1 MDSEPETLHTQLPIM
16 LWITEAAS
24 HKFGAATKD
33 SLMQDGAK
41 SASSDMFHLQEE
53 MTSTVHSLLP
63 DAMVVDEAI
72 PVPDDLGMW
81 GAPFDQPSG
90 QQQSAQWVQVAL
102 PAL

>member
-1 MDSEPETLHTQLPIM
+1 
-16 LWITEAAS
+16 
-24 HKFGAATKD
+24 
-33 SLMQDGAK
+33 
-41 SASSDMFHLQEE
+41 MFHLQEE

-90 QQQSAQWVQVAL
+90 QQ
-102 PAL
+102 